1 MAKFH
6 VKLSARAKKAGSDL
20 AMFDAM
26 YADREKLETIFRFFD
41 ADGNGSISREEFHRV
56 RQTCLFFRGRGG
68 EMGGGGG
75 CARDGARLEA
85 LITDLA
91 FHQYRYGAID
101 MPGFRRAGCVFTRVT
116 GAAILVVRSRFARAT
131 VCAATGTP

>member
-41 ADGNGSISREEFHRV
+41 TDGNGSISREEFHRV
-56 RQTCLFFRGRGG
+56 RRTCFFLGVGG
-68 EMGGGGG
+68 ARGGG

-85 LITDLA
+85 L
-91 FHQYRYGAID
+91 
-101 MPGFRRAGCVFTRVT
+101 
-116 GAAILVVRSRFARAT
+116 
-131 VCAATGTP
+131 